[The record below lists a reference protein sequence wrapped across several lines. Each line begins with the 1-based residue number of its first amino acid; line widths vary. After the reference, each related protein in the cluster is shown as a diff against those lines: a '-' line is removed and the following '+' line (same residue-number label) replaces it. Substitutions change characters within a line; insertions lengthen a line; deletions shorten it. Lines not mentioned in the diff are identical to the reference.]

1 MIKALLVLGTT
12 LYPSLALG
20 AVTCTKTE
28 NGIECVEL
36 GSVPDESREEKP
48 QCKDYR
54 GTRICI
60 A

>member
-1 MIKALLVLGTT
+1 MIKALLILGTT

-28 NGIECVEL
+28 DGIACVEL
-36 GSVPDESREEKP
+36 GSQPDASQEEKP

-54 GTRICI
+54 GTKVCMV
-60 A
+60 